1 MRNSIKINGKD
12 KITTASTVIELLES
26 EKIDSATK
34 FVAVAINGSVL
45 SRRSRPEAQIKSGDD
60 VEIVSPAPGG

>member
-1 MRNSIKINGKD
+1 MSNSIKINGKD

-26 EKIDSATK
+26 EKIDSAAK

-45 SRRSRPEAQIKSGDD
+45 SRRSWPDA
-60 VEIVSPAPGG
+60 

>member
-1 MRNSIKINGKD
+1 MSNTIKINGKD
-12 KITTASTVIELLES
+12 RITTASTVIELLES
-26 EKIDSATK
+26 EQIDSAAR

-45 SRRSRPEAQIKSGDD
+45 SRRSWPDAQIESGDD